1 MSGSHTLERL
11 VNDVARDVRG
21 PGGEGLGLEAPAG
34 EASRGRVVRR
44 GPQEDPRRGPT
55 CAWAPLGS
63 GSDYTAFIDHLGV
76 ASLNLGYG
84 GEDDGGIYHSI
95 YDSFYWYT
103 QFSDRDFVY
112 GKALAQTV
120 GLAVMRL
127 ADADLLP
134 FEFGALADT
143 TQEYLKELKKLLAK
157 KQDEIAERNR
167 QLDDGVFAAT
177 NDPRRPTVAPPRAE
191 VPPHLEFAPLEN
203 AVDALQKSAGR
214 YTKARRPVEG
224 RSLPAET
231 LARVNATLIRSER
244 VLLSPEGL
252 LRRPWFKHLALRA
265 RHLLRLRREDDA
277 GRPRGD
283 RAEALLRGR
292 RRDRPHREGAAGRG
306 SAGGRRGGRAG
317 GRGAVG
323 SRSREAASSCG
334 SRSDLDDPRLRL
346 GGRWLSPE
354 HLAAV
359 RSLAASGERCAVL
372 RVPSA
377 LQFSNHTRQ
386 RSRLCG
392 REAFTECALQITAG
406 GTDKPFVLPR
416 SAVRI

>member
-1 MSGSHTLERL
+1 M
-11 VNDVARDVRG
+11 
-21 PGGEGLGLEAPAG
+21 
-34 EASRGRVVRR
+34 
-44 GPQEDPRRGPT
+44 EDPEAKVPVWKRLQAKRLADASSAEDRKKIRDRADLRMG
-55 CAWAPLGS
+55 ALGS

-112 GKALAQTV
+112 GRALAQTV

-143 TQEYLKELKKLLAK
+143 TQEYLQNLKKLLAK
-157 KQDEIAERNR
+157 KQEELAERNR
-167 QLDDGVFAAT
+167 QLDDGVFAMT

-214 YTKARRPVEG
+214 YGKARKAVEG

-231 LARVNATLIRSER
+231 LARVNAALIRSER

-252 LRRPWFKHLALRA
+252 LRRPWFKHLLYAP
-265 RHLLRLRREDDA
+265 
-277 GRPRGD
+277 GTYSGY
-283 RAEALLRGR
+283 
-292 RRDRPHREGAAGRG
+292 GAKTMP
-306 SAGGRRGGRAG
+306 
-317 GRGAVG
+317 GA
-323 SRSREAASSCG
+323 REAIELKRYSEADG
-334 SRSDLDDPRLRL
+334 EIARIAKVLQDEAALVDGVATDL
-346 GGRWLSPE
+346 E
-354 HLAAV
+354 NAA
-359 RSLAASGERCAVL
+359 R
-372 RVPSA
+372 
-377 LQFSNHTRQ
+377 
-386 RSRLCG
+386 
-392 REAFTECALQITAG
+392 
-406 GTDKPFVLPR
+406 
-416 SAVRI
+416 